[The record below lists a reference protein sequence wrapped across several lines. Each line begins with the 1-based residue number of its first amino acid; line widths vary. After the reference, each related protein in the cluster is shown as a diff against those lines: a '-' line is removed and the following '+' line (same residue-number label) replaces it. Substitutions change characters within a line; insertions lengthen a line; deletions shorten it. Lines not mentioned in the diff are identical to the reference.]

1 MFSIIFFFLMG
12 LVSPSHSDT
21 SSKRDCNGT
30 ETTISTLDDGPG
42 GEIGDNPPR

>member
-1 MFSIIFFFLMG
+1 MYSIIFFFLMG

-21 SSKRDCNGT
+21 PAKRDCKNA
-30 ETTISTLDDGPG
+30 ETTISPLGGPG